1 MTRKQKDRRS
11 SANEDRQTC
20 RIGGPTDMA
29 NRLGVRSRSG
39 RCKPESLT
47 PSQTGGARLQF
58 PPGEADIED
67 LRSVTREWLVPRL
80 VEKFLRVN
88 GIELMHSRQHANR
101 LRSSRLGDSA
111 GAVAKEIRPQAK
123 QKKPIPST

>member
-20 RIGGPTDMA
+20 RTGGPTDMA

-80 VEKFLRVN
+80 VEKFLRVH
-88 GIELMHSRQHANR
+88 GVDLKHSRQHANR
-101 LRSSRLGDSA
+101 LPSSHVEDSA
-111 GAVAKEIRPQAK
+111 SAVAKEIRSQAK
-123 QKKPIPST
+123 QKKPIPGT